1 MVDKLIDYADCD
13 NEQLLDIWAVYR
25 VEYNQIVEEM
35 NDIKAILDHRM
46 KGNNSKVIPHDR
58 VSVEMG
64 PPTAIID
71 RLMGLKEV
79 VGETEFNR
87 AFTPAHIEETE
98 IADKISLTVVNGW
111 AKQGDHVR
119 EMIAYGTDNL
129 SARLTLKLKKPVK
142 EAEDAIKD

>member
-1 MVDKLIDYADCD
+1 
-13 NEQLLDIWAVYR
+13 
-25 VEYNQIVEEM
+25 
-35 NDIKAILDHRM
+35 
-46 KGNNSKVIPHDR
+46 
-58 VSVEMG
+58 
-64 PPTAIID
+64 
-71 RLMGLKEV
+71 MGLKEV
-79 VGETEFNR
+79 VGETEFKR

-98 IADKISLTVVNGW
+98 IPDKISLTVVNGW

>member
-1 MVDKLIDYADCD
+1 MVDKLIDYTVFD

-25 VEYNQIVEEM
+25 VEYDQTLTEM
-35 NDIKAILDHRM
+35 NVIKAILDHRM

-79 VGETEFNR
+79 VGETEFKR

-98 IADKISLTVVNGW
+98 IPDKISLTVVNGW

>member
-1 MVDKLIDYADCD
+1 MVDKLIDYTVFD
-13 NEQLLDIWAVYR
+13 NEQLLDVWAVYR
-25 VEYNQIVEEM
+25 VEYDHALTEM
-35 NDIKAILDHRM
+35 NVIKAILDHRM

-79 VGETEFNR
+79 VGETEFKR

-98 IADKISLTVVNGW
+98 IPDKISLTVVNGW

>member
-1 MVDKLIDYADCD
+1 MGIKLIDYAACD
-13 NEQLLDIWAVYR
+13 NEQLLNIWAQHRATYD
-25 VEYNQIVEEM
+25 QIAAGLNE
-35 NDIKAILDHRM
+35 IKAILDHRM
-46 KGNNSKVIPHDR
+46 KGNNSKVIPHNR

-98 IADKISLTVVNGW
+98 IPDKISLTVVNGW

-129 SARLTLKLKKPVK
+129 SARLTLKLKKEVK
-142 EAEDAIKD
+142 DVKQD

>member
-1 MVDKLIDYADCD
+1 MVDKLIDYTVFD

-25 VEYNQIVEEM
+25 VEYDHALTEM
-35 NDIKAILDHRM
+35 NVIKAILDHRM

-79 VGETEFNR
+79 VGETEFKR

-98 IADKISLTVVNGW
+98 IPDKISLTVVNGW
-111 AKQGDHVR
+111 AKRGDHVR

>member
-1 MVDKLIDYADCD
+1 MGIKLIDYAACD
-13 NEQLLDIWAVYR
+13 NEQLLNTWALYR
-25 VEYNQIVEEM
+25 ATYDQIAAGLNE
-35 NDIKAILDHRM
+35 IKAILDHRM
-46 KGNNSKVIPHDR
+46 KGNNSKVIPHNR

-98 IADKISLTVVNGW
+98 IPDKISLTVVNGW

-129 SARLTLKLKKPVK
+129 SARLTLKLKKEVK
-142 EAEDAIKD
+142 DVKQD

>member
-1 MVDKLIDYADCD
+1 MVDKLIDYTVFD

-25 VEYNQIVEEM
+25 VEYDHALTEM
-35 NDIKAILDHRM
+35 NVIKAILDHRM

-79 VGETEFNR
+79 VGETEFKR
-87 AFTPAHIEETE
+87 AFTP
-98 IADKISLTVVNGW
+98 SS
-111 AKQGDHVR
+111 R
-119 EMIAYGTDNL
+119 S
-129 SARLTLKLKKPVK
+129 SANWVILRNHWKRLCR
-142 EAEDAIKD
+142 A